1 MSQKSS
7 QIILIFLT
15 LIAAMVILSAIDDSS
30 TQITPP
36 PETRHLTS
44 ANEFRVLASQGWMN
58 TEVLIQPQDIL
69 SIQYISGLWS
79 PWAGDGYDG
88 IGSGGVPTCDC
99 NVIFGVSHASLIG
112 KVGDDNPFF
121 VGNEFSQPMGQSGYL
136 YLGINDTR
144 LNDNS
149 GSILVSINIFR
160 STSQ

>member
-7 QIILIFLT
+7 QIIIIFLT
-15 LIAAMVILSAIDDSS
+15 LIAAMIILSAMDSS
-30 TQITPP
+30 TQITPLS
-36 PETRHLTS
+36 ETRHSTS

-58 TEVLIQPQDIL
+58 TEVLVHPQDIL
-69 SIQYISGLWS
+69 SIYYISGLWS

-112 KVGDDNPFF
+112 KVGDGNPFF

-136 YLGINDTR
+136 YLGINDSR
-144 LNDNS
+144 LEDNS
-149 GSILVSINIFR
+149 GGILVKINIFR
-160 STSQ
+160 SAGQ